1 MSVPIF
7 HPSVAKAVAAE
18 RARHLQAEASLAR
31 LAREARR
38 ARRAAR
44 SAADC

>member
-1 MSVPIF
+1 MNVPIY

-18 RARHLQAEASLAR
+18 RTRQLQAEASVAR
-31 LAREARR
+31 LVRQARR

-44 SAADC
+44 SAAGC